1 MKAVVQEGMSLGE
14 LVDES
19 IDKTARYER
28 DMAVAYLRGAAE
40 DLPAERII
48 PPNLIDLVAD
58 LLRDLAD
65 GIEACEHYGE
75 TEEEGVTIQ

>member
-28 DMAVAYLRGAAE
+28 DMAVAYLRGAAD
-40 DLPAERII
+40 DLPAEGIF

-65 GIEACEHYGE
+65 GIQACEHYGE

>member
-1 MKAVVQEGMSLGE
+1 MKAVVPEGMTLGE
-14 LVDES
+14 LVDDS

-28 DMAVAYLRGAAE
+28 DMAVAYLRGAAD
-40 DLPAERII
+40 DLPAEGIF

>member
-14 LVDES
+14 LVDDS

-28 DMAVAYLRGAAE
+28 DMAVAYLRGAAD
-40 DLPAERII
+40 DLPAEGIF

>member
-1 MKAVVQEGMSLGE
+1 MKAVVPEGMTLGK

-28 DMAVAYLRGAAE
+28 DMAVAYLR
-40 DLPAERII
+40 R
-48 PPNLIDLVAD
+48 VAGEMPEMQVFAPDVTVSVTD
-58 LLRDLAD
+58 LLLDLAD
-65 GIEACEHYGE
+65 DLEACEHYGE